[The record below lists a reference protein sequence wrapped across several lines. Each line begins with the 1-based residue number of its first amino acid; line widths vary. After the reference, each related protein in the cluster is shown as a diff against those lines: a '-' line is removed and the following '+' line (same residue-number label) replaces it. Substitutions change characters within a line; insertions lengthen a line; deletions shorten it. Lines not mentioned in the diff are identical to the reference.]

1 MLRVSGGVIIGV
13 DVPSG
18 AGQHAWLLMAW
29 SLNLAAEPAA
39 RAFVDRR
46 WVAVEAEETQG
57 GDRERLWQAL
67 SQGNPWLARAA
78 ARAGRDLPVIVLRPL
93 GGKAAL

>member
-1 MLRVSGGVIIGV
+1 
-13 DVPSG
+13 
-18 AGQHAWLLMAW
+18 MAW